1 MIGLPS
7 KPSESLTQKSL
18 YKTLNKS
25 FITAQLYSSL
35 AAERGQAE
43 AEVVGLTL
51 I

>member
-7 KPSESLTQKSL
+7 KPSESPRQKSL
-18 YKTLNKS
+18 YKTLNKY
-25 FITAQLYSSL
+25 ITAQLNSSL